1 MQLPADSCIGIFM
14 LKTFPT
20 YFFPSLCFNSLVHL
34 RKKQT
39 GGENP
44 MTEKFIRN
52 EQYNYISKQAALM
65 RQSTKQHLTP
75 AVKESL
81 LALSAE
87 RILTCIPH
95 VTEEQHKLL
104 DFTSL
109 TTNEDYDQALSRLAS
124 CLLPFP
130 MISEQQL
137 KKLFPKRKK
146 LKLPAL
152 ADVDLERTTY
162 LSWIDSRSNRKY
174 LLYVLDG
181 RLEGIECTFSPNIIQ
196 NTCSICR
203 QQAQVTLFSTVTK
216 ERKANNPDYYRAIG
230 NLICT
235 DSTAC
240 NRNITDTSHLERL
253 FRDALTG

>member
-1 MQLPADSCIGIFM
+1 M
-14 LKTFPT
+14 
-20 YFFPSLCFNSLVHL
+20 
-34 RKKQT
+34 T
-39 GGENP
+39 GN
-44 MTEKFIRN
+44 FIRN
-52 EQYNYISKQAALM
+52 EQFNYISKQAALM
-65 RQSTKQHLTP
+65 RQSTKQHLAP
-75 AVKESL
+75 DVRESL
-81 LALSAE
+81 LALCAE

-95 VTEEQHKLL
+95 LSAEQSRLL

-109 TTNEDYDQALSRLAS
+109 TTSEEYDQALSRLAS

-130 MISEQQL
+130 TVTEQQL

-152 ADVDLERTTY
+152 ADFDLERTTY
-162 LSWIDSRSNRKY
+162 LSWVDSRSNRKY

-181 RLEGIECTFSPNIIQ
+181 KLEGIECTFSPNIIQ

-203 QQAQVTLFSTVTK
+203 HQEQVTMFSTITK

-235 DSTAC
+235 DSAVC
-240 NRNITDTSHLERL
+240 NRNITDTEHLEHL
-253 FRDALTG
+253 FRDALT